1 MKVTEF
7 RGDGFRNLKQIVI
20 QPGEGINVI
29 YGQNAQ
35 GKTNLIEAIWLF
47 SGARSFRSSK
57 ESKLIGFD
65 CQRAELSLEFDDTQ
79 RIQKANMVFG
89 AKNKYFLNRVE
100 LKSPTEYAGNFLCV
114 VFSPDRKSVV

>member
-47 SGARSFRSSK
+47 SALGA
-57 ESKLIGFD
+57 
-65 CQRAELSLEFDDTQ
+65 
-79 RIQKANMVFG
+79 FG
-89 AKNKYFLNRVE
+89 APKNPN
-100 LKSPTEYAGNFLCV
+100 
-114 VFSPDRKSVV
+114 